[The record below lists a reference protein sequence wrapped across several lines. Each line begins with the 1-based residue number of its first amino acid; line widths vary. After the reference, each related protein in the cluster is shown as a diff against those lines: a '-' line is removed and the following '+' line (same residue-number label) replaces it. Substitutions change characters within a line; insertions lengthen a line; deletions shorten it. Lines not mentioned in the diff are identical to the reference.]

1 MTSEKSVQAEFR
13 IASWDEKPYAEFDD
27 KRKLTQAITTQ
38 NYTGDLVG
46 EGRSNMVMCYGD
58 SADVPVYYTGL
69 EHFDGTVDGRSGTFV
84 MQANG
89 VFADGI
95 AASTWFVVPGSGTG
109 ELAGLRGEGAT
120 RAVSGE
126 AAIPVTFEYHF
137 EV

>member
-1 MTSEKSVQAEFR
+1 MTSDKSVRAEFR
-13 IASWDEKPYAEFDD
+13 IASWDEHPYAEFDD

-38 NYTGDLVG
+38 NYTGELAG

-58 SADVPVYYTGL
+58 AADVPVYYTGL
-69 EHFDGTVDGRSGTFV
+69 EHFSGTVDGRSGTFV

-109 ELAGLRGEGAT
+109 DLAGLRGDGTA
-120 RAVSGE
+120 RAVHGE
-126 AAIPVTFEYHF
+126 EAIPVTFEYHF
-137 EV
+137 EA

>member
-13 IASWDEKPYAEFDD
+13 IASWDERPYAEFED
-27 KRKLTQAITTQ
+27 KRKLAQAITTQ
-38 NYTGDLVG
+38 TYAGDLVG
-46 EGRSNMVMCYGD
+46 EGRSNMLMCYGD
-58 SADVPVYYTGL
+58 SADVPVYYTSL
-69 EHFDGTVDGRSGTFV
+69 ERFDGTVDGRAGTFV

-89 VFADGI
+89 VFADGV

-109 ELAGLRGEGAT
+109 ELAGLRGEGAA

-126 AAIPVTFEYHF
+126 ATIPVTFEYHF